1 MPTWFRKQC
10 ESGGNQTALNVKRD
24 GKWIKWS
31 FNEYY
36 NDVKATA
43 KAFIAMGLEAHK
55 SVCIFG
61 FNAPE
66 WFFSD
71 IGAIMAGG
79 KVCIKNLS

>member
-1 MPTWFRKQC
+1 MT
-10 ESGGNQTALNVKRD
+10 
-24 GKWIKWS
+24 
-31 FNEYY
+31 
-36 NDVKATA
+36 TA
-43 KAFIAMGLEAHK
+43 KAFIALGLEAHN

-79 KVCIKNLS
+79 KVSLNLIIFP